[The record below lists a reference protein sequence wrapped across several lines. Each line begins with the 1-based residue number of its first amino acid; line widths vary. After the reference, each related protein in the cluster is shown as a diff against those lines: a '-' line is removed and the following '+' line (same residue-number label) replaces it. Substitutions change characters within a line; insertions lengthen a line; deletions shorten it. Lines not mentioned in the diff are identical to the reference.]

1 MDNTIT
7 VVRKPKMSNIGVKY
21 TKTKVSAK
29 PTDMSCH
36 RDFRT
41 ILVSKGTPTP
51 IRIIEHH
58 RHGCLGNPSLALLV
72 DQLLE
77 IRSTHLLQIGNAQH
91 EANGVENVGLAGTIK
106 AGDGIEV
113 GIESRDY
120 RTSGVGFEA
129 LQADLFYVHY
139 WDEIETL
146 RGRTEE
152 EGGFGDGNPMARERE
167 FGILEGF

>member
-1 MDNTIT
+1 MEK
-7 VVRKPKMSNIGVKY
+7 VLGV
-21 TKTKVSAK
+21 
-29 PTDMSCH
+29 
-36 RDFRT
+36 
-41 ILVSKGTPTP
+41 
-51 IRIIEHH
+51 
-58 RHGCLGNPSLALLV
+58 
-72 DQLLE
+72 LLE
-77 IRSTHLLQIGNAQH
+77 RVWLLDRVDKPLQILEGSDYPSPDRGKEKVQH
-91 EANGVENVGLAGTIK
+91 GQTEPPTMDTSGVFCVGRT
-106 AGDGIEV
+106 IEV

-120 RTSGVGFEA
+120 RTSGVGFEG